1 MTEFEFDELC
11 QLEMAAFD
19 DGRSD
24 GMERA
29 REEIAGLKKTIDELR
44 KEIGTY

>member
-24 GMERA
+24 GMERH
-29 REEIAGLKKTIDELR
+29 EEIAGLKTTIDEPFE
-44 KEIGTY
+44 KK